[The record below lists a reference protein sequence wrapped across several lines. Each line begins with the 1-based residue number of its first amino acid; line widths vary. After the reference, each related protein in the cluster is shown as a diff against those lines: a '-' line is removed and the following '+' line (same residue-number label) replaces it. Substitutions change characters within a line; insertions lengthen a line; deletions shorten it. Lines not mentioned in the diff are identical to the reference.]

1 MTPNLKYMTLKNR
14 CEIEKIQNNLS
25 LYTTGSGF
33 FDKVFKPDY
42 SELLFFESWNM
53 FSEETY
59 SLFLNFLS
67 QIDEQDAFMVTEG
80 FPNYNIDQYL
90 DFLKKEDFG
99 NSKYFRAYKINKSF
113 SYEKINEIQQEG
125 CYEFMESYILSLS
138 GNLIL
143 WKDMHMAN

>member
-59 SLFLNFLS
+59 SLFF
-67 QIDEQDAFMVTEG
+67 VTGEPLPTVG
-80 FPNYNIDQYL
+80 RLATGALTDIRDSL
-90 DFLKKEDFG
+90 EVHHH
-99 NSKYFRAYKINKSF
+99 KS
-113 SYEKINEIQQEG
+113 
-125 CYEFMESYILSLS
+125 C
-138 GNLIL
+138 
-143 WKDMHMAN
+143 H